1 MEKFVL
7 SKMKDKN
14 FSKATNEIYLLTD
27 YNKLQYPDYYKW
39 FFGKNI
45 PRVISGNGEIVFYL
59 DGLEI
64 IGLSVLKRDF
74 EAKICT
80 FMVNPEYRK
89 RGFSSKLLEDS
100 FEFLGTDKPLITIP
114 EGRID
119 EFSSIID
126 AYGWEESEII
136 DDYYTPEIEFNGKRL

>member
-1 MEKFVL
+1 
-7 SKMKDKN
+7 MKDKN

-45 PRVISGNGEIVFYL
+45 PRVISGVGEIVFYL

-64 IGLSVLKRDF
+64 IGLSVLKKDF

-80 FMVNPEYRK
+80 FMVNPDYRK
-89 RGFSSKLLEDS
+89 MGFSSRLLEDS
-100 FEFLGTDKPLITIP
+100 FDFLETDKPLITIP
-114 EGRID
+114 ESRLS

-126 AYGWEESEII
+126 GYNWTESRVV
-136 DDYYTPEIEFNGKRL
+136 DDYYSPEVIFNEKRL

>member
-1 MEKFVL
+1 MEKYLL
-7 SKMKDKN
+7 SAMKDKN
-14 FSKATNEIYLLTD
+14 FSRATNEIYLLTD

-45 PRVISGNGEIVFYL
+45 PRVISGIGEIVFYL

-64 IGLSVLKRDF
+64 IGLSILKKDF

-80 FMVNPEYRK
+80 FMVNPDYRK
-89 RGFSSKLLEDS
+89 KGFASILLEDS
-100 FEFLGTDKPLITIP
+100 FSFLGTDKPLITIP
-114 EGRID
+114 ESRIS

-126 AYGWEESEII
+126 GYNWLESRVV
-136 DDYYTPEIEFNGKRL
+136 DDYNSPEVIFNEKRL